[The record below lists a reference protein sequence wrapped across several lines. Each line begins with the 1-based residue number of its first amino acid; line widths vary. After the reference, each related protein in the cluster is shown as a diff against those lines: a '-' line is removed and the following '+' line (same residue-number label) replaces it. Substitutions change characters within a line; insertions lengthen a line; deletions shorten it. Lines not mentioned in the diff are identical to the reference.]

1 MLIDIPN
8 FIYSNVF
15 VFSIRYNSTRVAVK
29 QSQTLPPM
37 STFRGTSVSTH
48 PGGPNAPHSPV
59 LYNQQL
65 AAAHHPHPNH
75 PHSQHSPAIQ
85 NDTIVGKAMQTMF
98 TSTDQSISSFSS
110 NPSTPVNSPPPNT
123 SQSQQQAPT
132 PTAANSF
139 HPPNNSNSTFQ
150 QLNPVIN
157 GGASSTVINGF
168 QNGNYPPEL
177 VARGLHLV
185 SSVHASI
192 SACIEC
198 FYFYFLFLFDK
209 FV

>member
-1 MLIDIPN
+1 
-8 FIYSNVF
+8 
-15 VFSIRYNSTRVAVK
+15 
-29 QSQTLPPM
+29 M

-65 AAAHHPHPNH
+65 AAHHPHPNH

-85 NDTIVGKAMQTMF
+85 NDTIVGKAMQTML

-110 NPSTPVNSPPPNT
+110 NPSTPVNSPPPNS

-132 PTAANSF
+132 PTAPNSL
-139 HPPNNSNSTFQ
+139 HPPNNSNSTWQ
-150 QLNPVIN
+150 QLTPVIN
-157 GGASSTVINGF
+157 GGASSTAINGI

-177 VARGLHLV
+177 VARGMHMVSTILSSQYNFVICVRHRKRMFIPLV
-185 SSVHASI
+185 
-192 SACIEC
+192 CT
-198 FYFYFLFLFDK
+198 
-209 FV
+209 